1 MSDQKWISKCIT
13 GSGHVRSAPM
23 VLSKLRPS
31 LSSKSTSM
39 TLFLSCRLWWWQ
51 IQLWWWWFLY
61 SSSIMHILAVNMKV
75 LEMMIMKAMVVTMR
89 GLMTAVMVMVRRV
102 LIKTLVGRSLL
113 RSSCRP
119 SYLSWGFCSNDDVAP
134 CLLAESC
141 FGSWFCFHLYQN
153 GDVVSFLL

>member
-23 VLSKLRPS
+23 VLCKLRPS

-39 TLFLSCRLWWWQ
+39 TSFLSCRLWWWQ
-51 IQLWWWWFLY
+51 LQLWWWWFIH
-61 SSSIMHILAVNMKV
+61 SSSIMHILVVNMKV
-75 LEMMIMKAMVVTMR
+75 LGMMIMKAMVVTMR
-89 GLMTAVMVMVRRV
+89 GLMTLVMVRRV
-102 LIKTLVGRSLL
+102 LIITFVGRSLL

-119 SYLSWGFCSNDDVAP
+119 SYLSWGFCSNDDAAP

-141 FGSWFCFHLYQN
+141 FGSWFCVHIYQN